1 MLSFLIICVLHPF
14 CALQSNFSLRVVSM
28 FQRAKQKLAQTT
40 GWQRLNRG
48 SDPTP
53 EPPSDSSALVNGP
66 NGPPTNSH
74 ESLPVPESHN
84 SSSTKSPLPDP
95 FPQLSE
101 PTITSHSDRFRAR
114 PAIISRQASHSSRT
128 SRTSRKPSIPYTIN
142 GPINVN
148 PGDQTYMSVTE
159 SAPPTAA
166 ESQLQRLF
174 TEAEPDELQPL
185 LNRLR
190 GNSYSVQ
197 SVVVQPPETESW
209 KSYFA
214 SYYSNFTL
222 DSHKGVV
229 TTAMILLL
237 LLLFFYL
244 TYNQLDSL
252 AVQAIEPSIHS
263 ISILKVHGDGV
274 DFHVIGSLCV
284 NYDNISNLFYRTF
297 MKLGSLLLGSV
308 IIIPQGPVK
317 LTVDLVSDI
326 GVEPLHV
333 LNIFPPE
340 LQVDVLNKR
349 ITEIDFISKTDV
361 MKENVV
367 ELANRALAVQN
378 DSISFCC
385 QGTVD
390 LLVKT
395 SLFQYETQNVH
406 FNETVQLLK
415 NDLEPNVVVESLR
428 VAQHG
433 NVVDLKSNITIQN
446 SLPMNFALSPIN
458 WDVLL
463 DGCHKPYQVG
473 SWSSKDIDVKPN
485 SPILVQVE
493 GTVDKVADQLL
504 EPCDNGLSS
513 INEIVKRYAAGQP
526 IDVHLRASDENEN
539 IPSWFLYI
547 AHNVN
552 YKFLFDPVLPQI
564 KPPRISV
571 KELTIEIPSANL
583 NAYVKDTVSAF
594 LNANTTVEVD
604 IPSGF
609 ELEGKVLRL
618 STTYDLCSENHTI
631 AQGEARHF
639 LNWAYTDKVVIVDAD
654 TQEDKLEILDPKYVA
669 SLFSG
674 YVNRRM
680 AANLSVNTTF
690 NDVHVDLPIFST
702 VLDDITVA
710 IPLSLSPDMEYLP
723 ILEGWNVTIVNIFL
737 VATAEDTVQVS
748 IDFQVVNP
756 TNYSLEIPKETIGC
770 DVLFNDTVLGYAEVS
785 DLYVPNQDGGFDC
798 TALAVLKVPTPKSR
812 VKLELFV
819 SEFVSGVKN
828 LSLGFHGRASDSKNK
843 GLQEL
848 IGNIKV
854 EDVELPS
861 IKFGGSDD
869 SANPF
874 LLESVIHVLTSEVEL
889 TLYNPV
895 NNSEL
900 LVTILQAEASYDGTT
915 LGHLGHHEMLMI
927 PPGVYKTPRIKLDI
941 NQGVGMD
948 ILRRAIDGTLRV
960 NVTAVFDTTVQ
971 QFSLQLLY
979 HGQGLAAKVRL

>member
-1 MLSFLIICVLHPF
+1 MVF
-14 CALQSNFSLRVVSM
+14 SM

-48 SDPTP
+48 SETATEDPT
-53 EPPSDSSALVNGP
+53 DSSPLLNEP
-66 NGPPTNSH
+66 NVPPTNSH

-84 SSSTKSPLPDP
+84 STSTTSPLPDP
-95 FPQLSE
+95 FPHVPE
-101 PTITSHSDRFRAR
+101 PTISTHSDRFRAR
-114 PAIISRQASHSSRT
+114 PAVISRQASHSSRT
-128 SRTSRKPSIPYTIN
+128 SRTSRKQSIPYTIN
-142 GPINVN
+142 GPINVS
-148 PGDQTYMSVTE
+148 PGDQTYTSITE
-159 SAPPTAA
+159 SVPPTAA
-166 ESQLQRLF
+166 ESQLQRLY

-185 LNRLR
+185 LSRLR

-197 SVVVQPPETESW
+197 SVVVQPPQTESW

-214 SYYSNFTL
+214 NYYSNFTL
-222 DSHKGVV
+222 DSHKGIA
-229 TTAMILLL
+229 TTVMILLL
-237 LLLFFYL
+237 LFLFFYL

-317 LTVDLVSDI
+317 LTVDLVSDTNL
-326 GVEPLHV
+326 EPLHV

-361 MKENVV
+361 VKENVV

-378 DSISFCC
+378 DSISFSC

-415 NDLEPNVVVESLR
+415 NDLEPEVVIDSLR
-428 VAQHG
+428 VSQHG
-433 NVVDLKSNITIQN
+433 NKVDVKSNITIQN
-446 SLPMNFALSPIN
+446 NLPMNFALSPIN

-463 DGCHKPYQVG
+463 DGCHKPYQIG
-473 SWSSKDIDVKPN
+473 SWTSQNITVKPN
-485 SPILVQVE
+485 SPILVQIE
-493 GTVDKVADQLL
+493 GTVDKIADQLL
-504 EPCDNGLSS
+504 EPCENGLSS
-513 INEIVKRYAAGQP
+513 INEVVKKYAAGQL
-526 IDVHLRASDENEN
+526 IDMHLRASDENDN
-539 IPSWFLYI
+539 LPSWFLYI

-552 YKFLFDPVLPQI
+552 YKFLFEPVLPHV
-564 KPPRISV
+564 KLPRISV
-571 KELTIEIPSANL
+571 MELTIEIPSADL
-583 NAYVKDTVSAF
+583 NAYVKDTLSAF
-594 LNANTTVEVD
+594 MNANTSFEVD
-604 IPSGF
+604 IPPGF
-609 ELEGKVLRL
+609 DIEGKVLRL
-618 STTYDLCSENHTI
+618 STTYDLCMENHSI
-631 AQGEARHF
+631 AQGEARHL
-639 LNWAYTDKVVIVDAD
+639 LNWTYTDKVVTVDAD
-654 TQEDKLEILDPKYVA
+654 TEEDKLEILDPKYVA
-669 SLFSG
+669 SLFSS
-674 YVNRRM
+674 YVNGHL
-680 AANLSVNTTF
+680 AANLSLNTTL
-690 NDVHVDLPIFST
+690 NDVHVDLPILST

-710 IPLSLSPDMEYLP
+710 IPFTLSPDIEYLP
-723 ILEGWNVTIVNIFL
+723 TFKGWNVTIINMFL
-737 VATAEDTVQVS
+737 LDTAEDTIQVS
-748 IDFQVVNP
+748 IDFQVLNP

-798 TALAVLKVPTPKSR
+798 TAMAVLNVPSPMSR
-812 VKLELFV
+812 VNLELFV

-828 LSLGFHGRASDSKNK
+828 LSLGFHGRTNKKSKNK

-848 IGNIKV
+848 IGNIEV
-854 EDVELPS
+854 EDVLLPS
-861 IKFGGSDD
+861 IGFDATND
-869 SANPF
+869 SPNPF

-900 LVTILQAEASYDGTT
+900 LVTILQAEASYDGTP
-915 LGHLGHHEMLMI
+915 LGHIDHHEMLMI

>member
-1 MLSFLIICVLHPF
+1 MVF
-14 CALQSNFSLRVVSM
+14 SM

-40 GWQRLNRG
+40 GWERLNRG
-48 SDPTP
+48 SVPATEDPT
-53 EPPSDSSALVNGP
+53 DSSPLLNAPDV
-66 NGPPTNSH
+66 PPTNSH
-74 ESLPVPESHN
+74 QSLLVPESHN
-84 SSSTKSPLPDP
+84 STSTKSPLPDP
-95 FPQLSE
+95 FPQVSE
-101 PTITSHSDRFRAR
+101 PTITTHSDRFRAR

-148 PGDQTYMSVTE
+148 PGDQAYTSITDSV
-159 SAPPTAA
+159 PPTTA

-214 SYYSNFTL
+214 NYYSNFTL
-222 DSHKGVV
+222 ESHKGIV
-229 TTAMILLL
+229 TTVMILLL
-237 LLLFFYL
+237 LFLFFYL

-274 DFHVIGSLCV
+274 DFHVTGSLCV

-308 IIIPQGPVK
+308 IIIPQGPVR
-317 LTVDLVSDI
+317 LTVDLVSDTNF
-326 GVEPLHV
+326 EPLHV

-361 MKENVV
+361 IKENVV

-378 DSISFCC
+378 DSISFSC

-395 SLFQYETQNVH
+395 SLFQYETQNVR

-415 NDLEPNVVVESLR
+415 NDLEPEVVIENLK
-428 VAQHG
+428 VAQNG
-433 NVVDLKSNITIQN
+433 NKFDVKSNITIQN
-446 SLPMNFALSPIN
+446 NLPMNFALYPIN
-458 WDVLL
+458 WDILL
-463 DGCHKPYQVG
+463 DGCHEPYQVG
-473 SWSSKDIDVKPN
+473 SWTSQNISVKPN
-485 SPILVQVE
+485 SPILVQIE
-493 GTVDKVADQLL
+493 GNVGEIAEQLL
-504 EPCDNGLSS
+504 EPCENGLSS
-513 INEIVKRYAAGQP
+513 INELVKRYAAGQP
-526 IDVHLRASDENEN
+526 IDVHLRASDENDN
-539 IPSWFLYI
+539 LPSWFLYI

-552 YKFLFDPVLPQI
+552 YRFLFEPVLPQV

-571 KELTIEIPSANL
+571 KELNIEIPSA
-583 NAYVKDTVSAF
+583 KDTLSAF
-594 LNANTTVEVD
+594 MNANTSFEVD
-604 IPSGF
+604 IPSGYDI
-609 ELEGKVLRL
+609 EGKVLQL
-618 STTYDLCSENHTI
+618 STTYDLRKENDSI
-631 AQGEARHF
+631 AQGKARHF
-639 LNWAYTDKVVIVDAD
+639 LNWTYSENVVTVDAD
-654 TQEDKLEILDPKYVA
+654 TEEDKLVILDPAYVG
-669 SLFSG
+669 SLFSS
-674 YVNRRM
+674 YVNGHL
-680 AANLSVNTTF
+680 AANLSLNTTF
-690 NDVHVDLPIFST
+690 NDVHVDLPILST

-710 IPLSLSPDMEYLP
+710 IPLTLSPDIEYLP
-723 ILEGWNVTIVNIFL
+723 TLKGWNVTIINIFL
-737 VATAEDTVQVS
+737 LDTTEDTVQVS
-748 IDFQVVNP
+748 IDFQVLNP

-785 DLYVPNQDGGFDC
+785 DLYVPNQDGGFDY
-798 TALAVLKVPTPKSR
+798 TAVAVLNVPSPMSR
-812 VKLELFV
+812 VNLELFV

-828 LSLGFHGRASDSKNK
+828 LSLGFQGRKDKRSKNQ
-843 GLQEL
+843 GLQDL
-848 IGNIKV
+848 IGNIQV

-861 IKFGGSDD
+861 IGFDATNESP
-869 SANPF
+869 NPF

-895 NNSEL
+895 NNTEL
-900 LVTILQAEASYDGTT
+900 LVTILQAEASYDGTS
-915 LGHLGHHEMLMI
+915 LGHIEHHEMLMV

-960 NVTAVFDTTVQ
+960 NVTAVFDTTIQ

>member
-1 MLSFLIICVLHPF
+1 
-14 CALQSNFSLRVVSM
+14 M

-40 GWQRLNRG
+40 GWERLNRG
-48 SDPTP
+48 SVPATEDPT
-53 EPPSDSSALVNGP
+53 DSSPLLNAPDV
-66 NGPPTNSH
+66 PPTNSH
-74 ESLPVPESHN
+74 QSLSVPESHN
-84 SSSTKSPLPDP
+84 STSTKSPSPDP
-95 FPQLSE
+95 FPQVSE
-101 PTITSHSDRFRAR
+101 PTITTHSDRFRAR

-148 PGDQTYMSVTE
+148 PGDQAYTSITDSV
-159 SAPPTAA
+159 PPTTA
-166 ESQLQRLF
+166 ESQLQRSF

-185 LNRLR
+185 LNRSR

-214 SYYSNFTL
+214 NYYSNFTL
-222 DSHKGVV
+222 ESHKGIV
-229 TTAMILLL
+229 TTVMILLL
-237 LLLFFYL
+237 LFLFFYL
-244 TYNQLDSL
+244 TYNQSDSL

-274 DFHVIGSLCV
+274 DFHVTGSLCV

-308 IIIPQGPVK
+308 IIIPQGPVR
-317 LTVDLVSDI
+317 LTVDLVSDTNF
-326 GVEPLHV
+326 EPLHV

-361 MKENVV
+361 IKENVV

-378 DSISFCC
+378 DSISFSC

-390 LLVKT
+390 SLVKT
-395 SLFQYETQNVH
+395 SLFQYETQNVR
-406 FNETVQLLK
+406 FNETVQLSK
-415 NDLEPNVVVESLR
+415 NDLEPEVVIENLK
-428 VAQHG
+428 VAQNG
-433 NVVDLKSNITIQN
+433 NKFDVKSNITIQN
-446 SLPMNFALSPIN
+446 NLPMNFALYPIN
-458 WDVLL
+458 WDILL
-463 DGCHKPYQVG
+463 DGCHEPYQVG
-473 SWSSKDIDVKPN
+473 SWTSQNISVKPN
-485 SPILVQVE
+485 SPISVQIE
-493 GTVDKVADQLL
+493 GNVGEIAEQLL
-504 EPCDNGLSS
+504 EPCENGLSS
-513 INEIVKRYAAGQP
+513 INELVKRYAAGQP
-526 IDVHLRASDENEN
+526 IDVHLRASDENDN
-539 IPSWFLYI
+539 LPSWFLYI

-552 YKFLFDPVLPQI
+552 YRFSFEPVLPQV

-571 KELTIEIPSANL
+571 KESTIEIPSA
-583 NAYVKDTVSAF
+583 KDTLSAF
-594 LNANTTVEVD
+594 MNANTSFEVD
-604 IPSGF
+604 IPSGYDI
-609 ELEGKVLRL
+609 EGKVSQL
-618 STTYDLCSENHTI
+618 STTYDLRKENDSI
-631 AQGEARHF
+631 AQGKARHF
-639 LNWAYTDKVVIVDAD
+639 LNWTYSENVVTVDAD
-654 TQEDKLEILDPKYVA
+654 TEEDKLVILDPAYVG
-669 SLFSG
+669 SLFSS
-674 YVNRRM
+674 YVNGHL
-680 AANLSVNTTF
+680 AANLSLNTTF
-690 NDVHVDLPIFST
+690 NDVHVDLPILST

-710 IPLSLSPDMEYLP
+710 IPLTLSPDIEYLP
-723 ILEGWNVTIVNIFL
+723 TLKGWNVTIINIFL
-737 VATAEDTVQVS
+737 LDTTEDTVQVS
-748 IDFQVVNP
+748 IDFQVLNP

-785 DLYVPNQDGGFDC
+785 DLYVPNQDGGFDY
-798 TALAVLKVPTPKSR
+798 TAVAVLNVPSPMSR
-812 VKLELFV
+812 VNLELFV

-828 LSLGFHGRASDSKNK
+828 LSLGFQGRKDKRSKNQ
-843 GLQEL
+843 GLQDL
-848 IGNIKV
+848 IGNIQV

-861 IKFGGSDD
+861 IGFDATNESP
-869 SANPF
+869 NPF

-895 NNSEL
+895 NNTEL
-900 LVTILQAEASYDGTT
+900 LVTILQAEASYDGTS
-915 LGHLGHHEMLMI
+915 LGHIEHHEMLMV

-960 NVTAVFDTTVQ
+960 NVTAVFDTTIQ